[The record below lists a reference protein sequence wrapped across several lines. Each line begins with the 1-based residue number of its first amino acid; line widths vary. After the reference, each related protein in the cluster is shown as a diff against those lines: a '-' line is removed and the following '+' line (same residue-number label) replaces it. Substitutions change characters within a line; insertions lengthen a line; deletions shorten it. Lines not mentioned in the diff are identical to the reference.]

1 MPSLSPDGE
10 PQRLA
15 ATPYTPE
22 ADIHERLK
30 ALELQLT
37 LEYQRQRD
45 QVEEELHKLQEQ
57 LVTMAREH
65 RHQHQATLAGV
76 RETTEELRTEVAE
89 ALHRLSQDR
98 ERVAQHAEAQTSRAV
113 EQLRNELLE
122 MLFARDRTTVQR
134 HMLGELLVTLG
145 QHPRPPGYR
154 RDRSPPGQRA
164 CRQCGGP
171 TLPG

>member
-15 ATPYTPE
+15 ATPYTP
-22 ADIHERLK
+22 ADDVHERLK

-65 RHQHQATLAGV
+65 QHQHQATLATV
-76 RETTEELRTEVAE
+76 RETTEELRKEVAE
-89 ALHRLSQDR
+89 ALHRLSQDVA
-98 ERVAQHAEAQTSRAV
+98 RVAQYAEAQTSRAV
-113 EQLRNELLE
+113 ERLRNELLHT
-122 MLFARDRTTVQR
+122 LFERDRTTVQR
-134 HMLGELLVTLG
+134 HLLGELLVTLG
-145 QHPRPPGYR
+145 RHLQETGEGEE
-154 RDRSPPGQRA
+154 S
-164 CRQCGGP
+164 
-171 TLPG
+171 

>member
-1 MPSLSPDGE
+1 MPSLSPNGE

-15 ATPYTPE
+15 ATVYTLQN
-22 ADIHERLK
+22 DVYERLK

-45 QVEEELHKLQEQ
+45 QVEEELHKLREQ

-65 RHQHQATLAGV
+65 QHQHQATLATV
-76 RETTEELRTEVAE
+76 RETIEELRKEVAN
-89 ALHRLSQDR
+89 ALHHLSQDM

-113 EQLRNELLE
+113 ERLRNELLE
-122 MLFARDRTTVQR
+122 TLLARDRTTVQR

-145 QHPRPPGYR
+145 KQLQETDQGEE
-154 RDRSPPGQRA
+154 S
-164 CRQCGGP
+164 
-171 TLPG
+171 

>member
-22 ADIHERLK
+22 DNVHERLK

-37 LEYQRQRD
+37 REYQRQRD
-45 QVEEELHKLQEQ
+45 QIEEELHKLQEQ

-65 RHQHQATLAGV
+65 QHQATLATV
-76 RETTEELRTEVAE
+76 RETTEELRKEVAE
-89 ALHRLSQDR
+89 ALHRLSQDV

-113 EQLRNELLE
+113 ERLRNELLE
-122 MLFARDRTTVQR
+122 TLLARDRTTVQR

-145 QHPRPPGYR
+145 KHLQEAGKEEE
-154 RDRSPPGQRA
+154 S
-164 CRQCGGP
+164 
-171 TLPG
+171 

>member
-22 ADIHERLK
+22 ADVHERLK

-57 LVTMAREH
+57 LVTMARAY
-65 RHQHQATLAGV
+65 QHQATLATV
-76 RETTEELRTEVAE
+76 REITEELRKEVAE
-89 ALHRLSQDR
+89 ALHRLSQDV
-98 ERVAQHAEAQTSRAV
+98 ERVAQYAEAQTSRAV
-113 EQLRNELLE
+113 ERLRNELLE
-122 MLFARDRTTVQR
+122 TLFARDRTTVQR

-145 QHPRPPGYR
+145 RHLQETGKEAE
-154 RDRSPPGQRA
+154 S
-164 CRQCGGP
+164 
-171 TLPG
+171 

>member
-1 MPSLSPDGE
+1 MPSFSPNGE

-15 ATPYTPE
+15 ATAYTPQDE
-22 ADIHERLK
+22 VHERLK

-45 QVEEELHKLQEQ
+45 HVEEELHKLREQ
-57 LVTMAREH
+57 LVTMARDYQ
-65 RHQHQATLAGV
+65 HQHQATLATV
-76 RETTEELRTEVAE
+76 REATEELRKEVAE
-89 ALHRLSQDR
+89 ALHRLSQDI

-113 EQLRNELLE
+113 ERLRNELLE

-145 QHPRPPGYR
+145 KHLQE
-154 RDRSPPGQRA
+154 A
-164 CRQCGGP
+164 EKEEE
-171 TLPG
+171 T